1 MPEGSIAYEEAVSM
15 VEDQIGE
22 AEEGQEASYV
32 FYDVYFEVNGQRVEP
47 ADGLVEVSMNFKTP
61 VLESVEDEQTE
72 NVTVIHI
79 DEKTDTVQNVTDQ
92 VEMTDNGGV
101 SSVGF
106 TTDSFS
112 PMGIRKIAKVAPSN
126 ADPDE
131 NIATIAK
138 ECNATLLVD
147 GKPYVEGTAISRNAV
162 ISLSMTYSYKDED
175 GKRPTKDDPN
185 GWYYTFENFD
195 ASKLDLA
202 DGDKA
207 LEGGI
212 TVSGGDGGTYVFVP
226 SENRVYFN
234 YKPDYIAN
242 RQNLKGNFSMDYKL
256 NKEEIA
262 EEKEITINLG
272 KHTYKIPL
280 KDTDVTGKKDYV
292 VDENGNMIFTI
303 SLTAEDAE
311 AKNVVVTDK
320 LTGDLTFKEG
330 SFNVQL
336 KGSTTKIPLKP
347 KLQQQR
353 GVRLLLLPFLMILK
367 FHMVKQQRLPI

>member
-1 MPEGSIAYEEAVSM
+1 MLR
-15 VEDQIGE
+15 
-22 AEEGQEASYV
+22 
-32 FYDVYFEVNGQRVEP
+32 FWL
-47 ADGLVEVSMNFKTP
+47 AD
-61 VLESVEDEQTE
+61 
-72 NVTVIHI
+72 
-79 DEKTDTVQNVTDQ
+79 
-92 VEMTDNGGV
+92 
-101 SSVGF
+101 
-106 TTDSFS
+106 
-112 PMGIRKIAKVAPSN
+112 
-126 ADPDE
+126 
-131 NIATIAK
+131 
-138 ECNATLLVD
+138 
-147 GKPYVEGTAISRNAV
+147 KPYVEGTAISRDAV

-195 ASKLDLA
+195 ASKLDLK

-256 NKEEIA
+256 NKKETA

-303 SLTAEDAE
+303 SLTAKDAD

-336 KGSTTKIPLKP
+336 KGSATKTRLNRQ
-347 KLQQQR
+347 LQPQR
-353 GVRLLLLPFLMILK
+353 MVRQLLLPFLMILK